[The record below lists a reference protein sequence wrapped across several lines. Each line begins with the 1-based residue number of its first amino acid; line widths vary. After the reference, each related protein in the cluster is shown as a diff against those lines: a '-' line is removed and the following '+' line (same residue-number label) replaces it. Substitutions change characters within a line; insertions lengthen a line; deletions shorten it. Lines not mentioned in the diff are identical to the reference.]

1 MGQEKDFSVL
11 EMLYDAY
18 SESTNMSN
26 DQIKK
31 DFDDL
36 YEAMNGKTLREC
48 DQVIYPVCALCR
60 EHERNGFIH
69 GVKVGLLLRHELSM
83 DLLQ

>member
-36 YEAMNGKTLREC
+36 WYIRAKLRLIG
-48 DQVIYPVCALCR
+48 DGMKKRWSNIAQVL
-60 EHERNGFIH
+60 
-69 GVKVGLLLRHELSM
+69 
-83 DLLQ
+83 